1 MSDKKQGRLGQIF
14 RSMVGRTKKEPA
26 GRYAVIMAGGKG
38 ERFWPLSTSKH
49 PKQLLALVG
58 DKPLIAQAVDRL
70 DGSIP
75 PENVFVV
82 TNADLVEATQKA
94 APMLPPENI
103 VGEPIGRDTA
113 AAVACG
119 GALVAARDPDGV
131 FAVLTADQVMG
142 DLDVFKATLSGGMD
156 LAEQHEILVTIGI
169 QPTFP
174 STGFGYIESGDDFQS
189 AEGVQ
194 FKKAVR
200 FVEKP
205 DEETAQSYLDT
216 GKFFW
221 NSGMFIWSVPTLGKA
236 FKNHCPEM
244 KALMDELTGYAARGE
259 MFQGLEKT
267 YPTLGKISVDY
278 ALMEKADNIVMACGT
293 FVWDDVGSWPA
304 LEGHF
309 PKDENGNTLIG
320 ACEQIDSRNNI
331 IYSKD
336 RLTAVIGAENL
347 VVVQAEGVTLVC
359 PKDKAQSVKK
369 MVSKLLDNGSYK
381 DLL

>member
-1 MSDKKQGRLGQIF
+1 MS
-14 RSMVGRTKKEPA
+14 

-70 DGSIP
+70 DGLVP
-75 PENVFVV
+75 PENIFVV

-119 GALVAARDPDGV
+119 GALVGARDPKAV

-142 DLDVFKATLSGGMD
+142 DLDVFKATLRGGMD
-156 LAEQHEILVTIGI
+156 LAEKNEILVTIGI

-174 STGFGYIESGDDFQS
+174 STGFGYIESGADFAK

-205 DEETAQSYLDT
+205 DAKTAQSYLDT

-236 FKNHCPEM
+236 FAAHCPEM
-244 KALMDELTGYAARGE
+244 KKLMDELTAYAKRGE
-259 MFQGLEKT
+259 ILQGLIKI

-293 FVWDDVGSWPA
+293 FVWDDVGAWPA
-304 LEGHF
+304 LESHF
-309 PKDENGNTLIG
+309 PQDANGNTLIG
-320 ACEQIDSRNNI
+320 DCRQIDSKNNI
-331 IYSKD
+331 IYSRD

-347 VVVQAEGVTLVC
+347 IVVQADGVTLVC
-359 PKDKAQSVKK
+359 PKDRAQDIK
-369 MVSKLLDNGSYK
+369 MMVTALRETKSFD

>member
-1 MSDKKQGRLGQIF
+1 M
-14 RSMVGRTKKEPA
+14 A

-70 DGSIP
+70 EGIIP
-75 PENVFVV
+75 PEHVFVV
-82 TNADLVEATQKA
+82 TNAELVDATRQA

-119 GALVAARDPDGV
+119 GALVAAKDPAGV

-142 DLDVFKATLSGGMD
+142 NLDVFGATLGGGMD
-156 LAEQHEILVTIGI
+156 LAEQNDILVTIGI

-174 STGFGYIESGDDFQS
+174 STGFGYIESGDDFGTAQT
-189 AEGVQ
+189 VQ

-205 DEETAQSYLDT
+205 DEQTAQSYLDT

-221 NSGMFIWSVPTLGKA
+221 NSGMFIWSVPTLGKSFA
-236 FKNHCPEM
+236 SHCPEM
-244 KALMDELTGYAARGE
+244 KTLMDDLTGYAARGE
-259 MFQGLEKT
+259 MFRGLEKI
-267 YPTLGKISVDY
+267 YPTLGKISIDY

-293 FVWDDVGSWPA
+293 FLWDDVGSWPA

-309 PKDENGNTLIG
+309 PKDDRGNTLIG
-320 ACEQIDSRNNI
+320 DCQTLDAAGNI
-331 IYSKD
+331 VYSKG

-359 PKDKAQSVKK
+359 TKEKAQDIKK
-369 MVSKLLDNGSYK
+369 MVSILQSSGTYPQLL
-381 DLL
+381 

>member
-1 MSDKKQGRLGQIF
+1 MA
-14 RSMVGRTKKEPA
+14 E
-26 GRYAVIMAGGKG
+26 RYAVIMAGGRG
-38 ERFWPLSTSKH
+38 ERFWPLSTSKT

-70 DGSIP
+70 DGLIA

-82 TNADLVEATQKA
+82 TNADLVEATRQA

-119 GALVAARDPDGV
+119 GALVAAKDPNGV

-142 DLDVFKATLSGGMD
+142 NLDVFSATLAGGMD
-156 LAEQHEILVTIGI
+156 LAEQNDILVTIGI
-169 QPTFP
+169 EPAFP
-174 STGFGYIESGDDFQS
+174 STGFGYIESGDEYGT
-189 AEGVQ
+189 AGGVQ
-194 FKKAVR
+194 FNKAIR

-205 DEETAQSYLDT
+205 DEVTAQSYLDT

-221 NSGMFIWSVPTLGKA
+221 NSGMFIWSVPALEKA
-236 FKNHCPEM
+236 FSAHCPEM
-244 KALMDELTGYAARGE
+244 KELMDVLTAYAARGE
-259 MFQGLEKT
+259 MVQGLDAT
-267 YPTLGKISVDY
+267 YPKLGKISVDY

-309 PKDENGNTLIG
+309 PQDGAGNTQIG
-320 ACEQIDSRNNI
+320 CCELMDSKNNI

-336 RLTAVIGAENL
+336 RLTAVIGVDDL
-347 VVVQAEGVTLVC
+347 IVVQAEGVTLVC
-359 PKDKAQSVKK
+359 PKDRAQDIKQ
-369 MVSKLLDNGSYK
+369 MVVALREKGGYEELL
-381 DLL
+381 

>member
-1 MSDKKQGRLGQIF
+1 M
-14 RSMVGRTKKEPA
+14 T

-58 DKPLIAQAVDRL
+58 DKALIAQAVDRL
-70 DGSIP
+70 DGLIP

-82 TNADLVEATQKA
+82 TNADLVDATRAA
-94 APMLPPENI
+94 APMLPPENV

-119 GALVAARDPDGV
+119 GALVAARDPEGV

-142 DLDVFKATLSGGMD
+142 NLDVFKNTLRGGMD
-156 LAEQHEILVTIGI
+156 LAEFSEILVTIGI

-174 STGFGYIESGDDFQS
+174 STGFGYIESGDDFGE

-194 FKKAVR
+194 FKRAVR

-205 DEETAQSYLDT
+205 DAQTAQSYLDT

-236 FKNHCPEM
+236 FAAHCPEM
-244 KALMDELTGYAARGE
+244 KTLMDDLTEYAARGE
-259 MFQGLEKT
+259 IFQGLEKI

-293 FVWDDVGSWPA
+293 FIWDDVGSWPA

-309 PKDENGNTLIG
+309 PKDESGNTLIG
-320 ACEQIDSRNNI
+320 TCEQIDSKNNI

-347 VVVQAEGVTLVC
+347 VVVQADGVTLVC
-359 PKDKAQSVKK
+359 PKDRAQDIKA
-369 MVSKLLDNGSYK
+369 MVTLLREKGGCEG
-381 DLL
+381 LL

>member
-1 MSDKKQGRLGQIF
+1 M
-14 RSMVGRTKKEPA
+14 A

-70 DGSIP
+70 DGLVP

-82 TNADLVEATQKA
+82 TNADLVEATQAA
-94 APMLPPENI
+94 APQLPPENV

-119 GALVAARDPDGV
+119 GALVKARDENGV

-142 DLDVFKATLSGGMD
+142 DLDLFFSTLKGGME
-156 LAEQHEILVTIGI
+156 LAEQNDILVTIGI

-174 STGFGYIESGDDFQS
+174 ATGFGYIESGEAFATSQ
-189 AEGVQ
+189 GVE
-194 FKKAVR
+194 FRKADR

-205 DEETAQSYLDT
+205 DEETATEYLST

-221 NSGMFIWSVPTLGKA
+221 NSGMFIWSVASLENA
-236 FKNHCPEM
+236 FSSHCPEM
-244 KALMDELTGYAARGE
+244 KELMDTLTDYAKDGRI
-259 MFQGLEKT
+259 LEGMDAT
-267 YPTLGKISVDY
+267 YPSLKKISVDY
-278 ALMEKADNIVMACGT
+278 ALMEKAGNIVMACGT

-304 LEGHF
+304 LESHF
-309 PKDENGNTLIG
+309 PQDEAGNTKIGAVESLDASGNIVLSGDRMTALIG
-320 ACEQIDSRNNI
+320 V
-331 IYSKD
+331 KD
-336 RLTAVIGAENL
+336 L

-359 PKDKAQSVKK
+359 PKDRAQDIKQ
-369 MVSKLLDNGSYK
+369 MVVALREKGGYSELL
-381 DLL
+381 

>member
-1 MSDKKQGRLGQIF
+1 MSGRF
-14 RSMVGRTKKEPA
+14 
-26 GRYAVIMAGGKG
+26 AVIMAGGKG

-58 DKPLIAQAVDRL
+58 DKPLIAQAVERL
-70 DGSIP
+70 DGLIP
-75 PENVFVV
+75 PEDVFGV
-82 TNADLVEATQKA
+82 TNADLVEATRDA

-119 GALVAARDPDGV
+119 GALVGARDPAAV

-142 DLDVFKATLSGGMD
+142 DLDVFKATLRSGMN
-156 LAEQHEILVTIGI
+156 LAEKNEILVTIGI

-174 STGFGYIESGDDFQS
+174 STGFGYIESGADFAK

-205 DEETAQSYLDT
+205 ALPKAQEYLAS
-216 GKFFW
+216 GRFFW
-221 NSGMFIWSVPTLGKA
+221 NSGMFIWSVPTLAKA
-236 FKNHCPEM
+236 FAAHCPAMSE
-244 KALMDELTGYAARGE
+244 LMTTLTSYAVRGE
-259 MFQGLEKT
+259 MVQGLEKT
-267 YPTLGKISVDY
+267 YPALGKISVDY

-293 FVWDDVGSWPA
+293 FSWDDVGSWPA
-304 LEGHF
+304 LESHF
-309 PKDENGNTLIG
+309 PQDANGNTLIG
-320 ACEQIDSRNNI
+320 DCQQIDSKNNI
-331 IYSKD
+331 VYSKD

-347 VVVQAEGVTLVC
+347 IVVQADGVTLVC
-359 PKDKAQSVKK
+359 PKEKAQEIKK
-369 MVSKLLDNGSYK
+369 MLARLREQGFYDGLL
-381 DLL
+381 

>member
-1 MSDKKQGRLGQIF
+1 M
-14 RSMVGRTKKEPA
+14 A

-70 DGSIP
+70 NGLIP
-75 PENVFVV
+75 SENVFVV
-82 TNADLVEATQKA
+82 TNADLIEATQKA
-94 APMLPPENI
+94 TPMLPAENI

-119 GALVAARDPDGV
+119 GALVAAKDPDGV

-142 DLDVFKATLSGGMD
+142 DLDIFAATLKGGMD
-156 LAEQHEILVTIGI
+156 LAEENEILVTIGI

-174 STGFGYIESGDDFQS
+174 STGFGYIESGADFGE
-189 AEGVQ
+189 ADGVA

-205 DEETAQSYLDT
+205 DEATAQSYLDT

-236 FKNHCPEM
+236 FAAHCPEM
-244 KALMDELTGYAARGE
+244 KSLMDELAKYAVRGE
-259 MFQGLEKT
+259 LFRGLEKT
-267 YPTLGKISVDY
+267 YPTLGKISIDY

-293 FVWDDVGSWPA
+293 FTWDDVGSWPA
-304 LEGHF
+304 IESHF
-309 PKDENGNTLIG
+309 PKDEAGNTLIG
-320 ACEQIDSRNNI
+320 ICEQIDSKNNI

-359 PKDKAQSVKK
+359 PKEKAQDIKK
-369 MVSKLLDNGSYK
+369 MVSKLLETGSYQ